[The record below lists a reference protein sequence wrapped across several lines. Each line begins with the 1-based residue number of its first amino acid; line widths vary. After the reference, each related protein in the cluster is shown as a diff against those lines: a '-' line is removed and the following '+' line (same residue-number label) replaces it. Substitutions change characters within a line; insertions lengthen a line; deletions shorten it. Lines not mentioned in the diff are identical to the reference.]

1 MEFIEI
7 MKNLNF
13 SSIIWQIITPLI
25 FSLFDVI
32 TGYIQA
38 VINKNVDSQKMR
50 VGLLHKVLIIMI
62 IILGFIIQLAFKINY
77 ISSFI
82 CVYVTIMEL
91 VSIFE
96 NLKKSNIDV
105 GKIGNFLKTK
115 PDETTG
121 ESLNKLIDTI
131 KEDKEG
137 KNEYK
142 RN

>member
-82 CVYVTIMEL
+82 CIYVTLMEL

-131 KEDKEG
+131 KEDKEA